1 MEKPLSELKIET
13 ANSFYNIPKVKPGEV
28 LITPNTQMLYDPEIM
43 PVDNW
48 RSWPDWWK
56 NLDSGDGALRRCS
69 GTADYISLGFNVP
82 MWARLHFRPSPDGL
96 SWESMFDISGRHDF
110 AVEGFSYNQSGECP
124 VTRVRKLER
133 ANYVKI
139 INPWLFK
146 TAPGWSSIFLP
157 PLWEPNPNYTLLPA
171 LVNTDYYHH
180 ANIVLNILTDKEFTI
195 EIGDIMQ
202 HVIPIPRQKG
212 LNYIWG
218 DGNIYELLSQRG
230 FKSTF
235 MPVNQKSR
243 YKKEQRDKD
252 ELLEKGD
259 KKENLFSRILTW
271 IANRWSR

>member
-1 MEKPLSELKIET
+1 MEKPLRELKIET

-28 LITPNTQMLYDPEIM
+28 LITPNTQMLYDPEVM
-43 PVDNW
+43 PIDNW
-48 RSWPDWWK
+48 RNWPDWWK
-56 NLDSGDGALRRCS
+56 DLDSGDGALRRCS
-69 GTADYISLGFNVP
+69 GTADYISLGFNIP
-82 MWARLHFRPSPDGL
+82 MWARLHFRPSPDG
-96 SWESMFDISGRHDF
+96 SFWESRFDIAGNHEF
-110 AVEGFSYNQSGECP
+110 HVEGFGFHQSGECP

-133 ANYVKI
+133 ANYIKI

-195 EIGDIMQ
+195 EIGEIMQ
-202 HVIPIPRQKG
+202 HVVPIPRQKG
-212 LNYIWG
+212 INYIWG
-218 DGNIYELLSQRG
+218 DGSIYDLLSQRG

-235 MPVNQKSR
+235 IPINQKSR

-252 ELLEKGD
+252 ELLEKKDG
-259 KKENLFSRILTW
+259 KGNWLSRMLEW